1 MVTLRGDLRLIQ
13 RMDHKG
19 EGLHMLT
26 KRIAVVT
33 GGILLSVL
41 GTACT
46 APSGGGEEC
55 EWELKKRSQSHSL
68 TLVSSTRT
76 YLTGTRP
83 APRPAP
89 GPKPAAPK
97 INTVKPKPGFKDSNS
112 VKPKPGSKPAA
123 RYVKPPKPATKPP
136 VGKVWVLDCD

>member
-1 MVTLRGDLRLIQ
+1 MGLRAQRFLIQ

-33 GGILLSVL
+33 GGILLSIL

-89 GPKPAAPK
+89 APAPR
-97 INTVKPKPGFKDSNS
+97 INT
-112 VKPKPGSKPAA
+112 VKPKPGSKPAV
-123 RYVKPPKPATKPP
+123 RVVPPPKPTKPAP
-136 VGKVWVLDCD
+136 AGKVWVLDCD